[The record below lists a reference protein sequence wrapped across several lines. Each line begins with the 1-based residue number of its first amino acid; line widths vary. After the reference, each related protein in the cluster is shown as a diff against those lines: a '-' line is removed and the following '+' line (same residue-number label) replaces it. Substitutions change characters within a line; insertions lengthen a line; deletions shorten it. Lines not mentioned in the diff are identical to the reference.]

1 MKPTLVF
8 DSLSLINSD
17 STNTTTTLTPTTL
30 KTITQIFESDDC
42 LKNLQHFDQGG
53 FVPPPPPSPPPR
65 STGNTNSSRSQNN
78 KSFFNLAGGTTTIVV
93 PLQKP
98 EPSATR
104 LAVPK
109 LEDRYSSED
118 SEESDDDYRPQ
129 PKMLKRFGSN
139 KTESKVAGRGSS
151 GAGNKRKGNR
161 KDDYDGLSP
170 EEQHRLKSKREK
182 NKVLLSFT
190 IIVLFVLL
198 NHLAQDKLFTTSCS
212 NMWVMNN

>member
-53 FVPPPPPSPPPR
+53 FIPPPPPSSPPSR
-65 STGNTNSSRSQNN
+65 SAGNTNSSRSQNN

-93 PLQKP
+93 PQKS
-98 EPSATR
+98 ETSATR
-104 LAVPK
+104 LVVPK
-109 LEDRYSSED
+109 TEDSFSSED
-118 SEESDDDYRPQ
+118 SEESDDEYRPQ
-129 PKMLKRFGSN
+129 PKMLKRFGN
-139 KTESKVAGRGSS
+139 NNTKAESKMAGRGSS

-182 NKVLLSFT
+182 NKVLENFFIL
-190 IIVLFVLL
+190 LL
-198 NHLAQDKLFTTSCS
+198 NFH
-212 NMWVMNN
+212 

>member
-53 FVPPPPPSPPPR
+53 FIPPPPHSPPSRP
-65 STGNTNSSRSQNN
+65 TGNTNNSVGSQSN
-78 KSFFNLAGGTTTIVV
+78 KSFFNLAGGTTTIIV
-93 PLQKP
+93 PPKSDPVAQKF
-98 EPSATR
+98 
-104 LAVPK
+104 LVPK
-109 LEDRYSSED
+109 VEDSYSSED
-118 SEESDDDYRPQ
+118 TEESDDDYRPQ

-139 KTESKVAGRGSS
+139 GGKTETKSGRGSTGS
-151 GAGNKRKGNR
+151 GNKRKGNR

-170 EEQHRLKSKREK
+170 EEQHRLKAKREK
-182 NKVLLSFT
+182 NKVLL
-190 IIVLFVLL
+190 
-198 NHLAQDKLFTTSCS
+198 A
-212 NMWVMNN
+212 